1 MCKLEKYHKCSTSRC
16 PQNTLSQM
24 EKGELGTGS
33 FKQLV
38 ENTQENTDVVTCYN
52 VSLLILLYATLSLVL
67 LSKVDGQLIN
77 SRADV
82 KLGRVESMLYDRLQI

>member
-1 MCKLEKYHKCSTSRC
+1 
-16 PQNTLSQM
+16 M

-67 LSKVDGQLIN
+67 LSKVDDQLIN

-82 KLGRVESMLYDRLQI
+82 KLGRVESMLYDRLQV